1 MLSKIKKEIE
11 SIRSMG
17 AAVTDLQVDGATAS
31 YTVSPGTD
39 TGYIQ
44 EINIETGER
53 RNCGL
58 GRGCFWTEWR

>member
-11 SIRSMG
+11 DIRSMG
-17 AAVTDLQVDGATAS
+17 ATVSDLQIDGVIAS
-31 YTVSPGTD
+31 YVVSPGTD

-44 EINIETGER
+44 EINIVTGEC

-58 GRGCFWTEWR
+58 GRGCFWTEWK